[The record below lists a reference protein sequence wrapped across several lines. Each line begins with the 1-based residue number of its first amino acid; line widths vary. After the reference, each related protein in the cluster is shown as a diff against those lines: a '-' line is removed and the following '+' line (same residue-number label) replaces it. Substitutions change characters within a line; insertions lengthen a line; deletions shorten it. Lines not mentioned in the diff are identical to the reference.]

1 MIEHLRHPDFGIMP
15 TILGIPAYT
24 LFVGF
29 GIIAGIVYYLADAKT
44 RDRKTEG
51 VIEIVSAALIFG
63 VIGSKLPILIQ
74 GGELAS
80 ILYGK
85 SILGGFIGGMAGVYT
100 MKRIKHI
107 KTKMG
112 NVIAPA
118 AALGMAIGRLGCFFN
133 GCCAGIPA
141 SWGLDF
147 GDGILRYPT
156 QLFET
161 GFHLTAFVL
170 LHSLKHKAV
179 RPGILFKYYVLA
191 YFVFRFF
198 IEFIRVN
205 PRDYYGLTLYQL
217 ISLLGIVFVSLNLVL
232 ILKKPKEVVVNG
244 D

>member
-1 MIEHLRHPDFGIMP
+1 MIEHLRNPDFGIMP

-29 GIIAGIVYYLADAKT
+29 GIIAGIIYYLADAKT

-63 VIGSKLPILIQ
+63 AIGSKLPILIQ

-85 SILGGFIGGMAGVYT
+85 SIRGIYRRHDRVYT

-112 NVIAPA
+112 MSLPRQQLWEWPSAGWAVSSTA
-118 AALGMAIGRLGCFFN
+118 AASASPP
-133 GCCAGIPA
+133 AGA
-141 SWGLDF
+141 DF

-170 LHSLKHKAV
+170 LHSLKQGGTA
-179 RPGILFKYYVLA
+179 GILFKYYVLA
-191 YFVFRFF
+191 YFAFRFF
-198 IEFIRVN
+198 IEFIRIN

-232 ILKKPKEVVVNG
+232 ILKTKG
-244 D
+244 GCC